1 MKKIFFGLIACLALL
16 VGLASF
22 AGFPPSYL
30 MAAPGV
36 ATGIGSKLLCSA
48 RYVSR
53 FSQQQSF
60 GDLVQYSGILQGLTV
75 EYDEAQK
82 SVTTSLFGLSKKTA
96 SYSSLTSAARSTTQA
111 LTSAPRC
118 RQSECSAS
126 DAAVASREIR

>member
-1 MKKIFFGLIACLALL
+1 MKKILFGLIASLLALL
-16 VGLASF
+16 VGVASF

-48 RYVSR
+48 RYVSG

-60 GDLVQYSGILQGLTV
+60 DDLVQYSGILQGLTV

-82 SVTTSLFGLSKKTA
+82 SRNDFF
-96 SYSSLTSAARSTTQA
+96 
-111 LTSAPRC
+111 
-118 RQSECSAS
+118 
-126 DAAVASREIR
+126 IRLEQEDGELYTEHRLCDRLRRF